1 MAAKEQIHPLFRGLL
16 APFAPKPEEVA
27 LPGSG
32 PTRCYV
38 LCDCFENSDP
48 DPDCPKCKGFG
59 ELEVPGF

>member
-1 MAAKEQIHPLFRGLL
+1 MGRYDDQCSACFAARVFGMQ
-16 APFAPKPEEVA
+16 
-27 LPGSG
+27 GSS
-32 PTRCYV
+32 PVRTYV